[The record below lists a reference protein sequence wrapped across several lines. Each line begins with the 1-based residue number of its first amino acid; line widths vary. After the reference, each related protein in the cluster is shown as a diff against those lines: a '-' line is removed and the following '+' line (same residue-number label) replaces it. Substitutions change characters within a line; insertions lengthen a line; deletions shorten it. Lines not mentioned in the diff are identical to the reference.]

1 VVVIQPREWIGFLPG
16 EGFGRA
22 QRADGI
28 ARRAVG
34 GVELLAGDGAGG
46 QAGQEAA
53 LGIGQ
58 VACQAITTE
67 FVMSAIS

>member
-1 VVVIQPREWIGFLPG
+1 MIIVQPRERIGLLPG
-16 EGFGRA
+16 ERFGRA
-22 QRADGI
+22 QRAGLI
-28 ARRAVG
+28 TRGAVG
-34 GVELLAGDGAGG
+34 GVKLLARERAGG